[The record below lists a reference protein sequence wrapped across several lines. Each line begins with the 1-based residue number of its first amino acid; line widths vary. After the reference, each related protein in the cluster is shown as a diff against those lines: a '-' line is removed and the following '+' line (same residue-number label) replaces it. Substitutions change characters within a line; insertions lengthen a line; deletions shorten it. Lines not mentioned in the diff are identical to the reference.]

1 MSLQVWHLVAQT
13 PLLGEN
19 PKTPYEMRFM
29 VKRIYKKAVQEI
41 VNCFYFALSIVDSA
55 FFSSIC
61 IADSFPENVLVK
73 RHNCGILAEL
83 L

>member
-1 MSLQVWHLVAQT
+1 MC
-13 PLLGEN
+13 
-19 PKTPYEMRFM
+19 FI
-29 VKRIYKKAVQEI
+29 VKRIYKKAVHEN
-41 VNCFYFALSIVDSA
+41 VNCFYIALSIADRA

-61 IADSFPENVLVK
+61 IADSFPENVLIK

>member
-1 MSLQVWHLVAQT
+1 
-13 PLLGEN
+13 
-19 PKTPYEMRFM
+19 M
-29 VKRIYKKAVQEI
+29 VKRIYEKAVHEI
-41 VNCFYFALSIVDSA
+41 VNCFYFALSIVDRA

-73 RHNCGILAEL
+73 RHNCRILAEL